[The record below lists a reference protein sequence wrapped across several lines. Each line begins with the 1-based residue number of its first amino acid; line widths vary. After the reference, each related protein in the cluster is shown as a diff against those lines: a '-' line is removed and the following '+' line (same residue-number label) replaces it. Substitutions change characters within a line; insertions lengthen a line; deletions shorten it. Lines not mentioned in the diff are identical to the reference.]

1 MDMQGWMRDA
11 RQGTSFLES
20 LDIAKT
26 QIICNAELRYD
37 FAKCVILFKDYI
49 MQTMV
54 IKPQELY
61 FSSAVTET
69 EL

>member
-54 IKPQELY
+54 TKPQELY